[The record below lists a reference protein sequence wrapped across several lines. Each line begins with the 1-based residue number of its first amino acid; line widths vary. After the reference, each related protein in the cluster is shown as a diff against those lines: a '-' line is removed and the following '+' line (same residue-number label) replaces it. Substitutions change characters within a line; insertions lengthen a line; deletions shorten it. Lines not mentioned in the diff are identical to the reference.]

1 MKKATVQ
8 ITYDA
13 EKLGAIRQ
21 YMGKKDAELQ
31 SEMEDFLQKLYE
43 KHVPAPVRDYIESR
57 ERPGAPPARRLPRG
71 RKTTPRAAAN
81 NQTTRARVS
90 PPVCPCVP
98 F

>member
-31 SEMEDFLQKLYE
+31 TEMEDFLQKLYE

-57 ERPGAPPARRLPRG
+57 EPSEPEAPRHPIRSTVPARPQNHSTG
-71 RKTTPRAAAN
+71 GGE
-81 NQTTRARVS
+81 
-90 PPVCPCVP
+90 
-98 F
+98 

>member
-43 KHVPAPVRDYIESR
+43 KHVPASR
-57 ERPGAPPARRLPRG
+57 QGLH
-71 RKTTPRAAAN
+71 
-81 NQTTRARVS
+81 
-90 PPVCPCVP
+90 
-98 F
+98 

>member
-57 ERPGAPPARRLPRG
+57 EPSEPE
-71 RKTTPRAAAN
+71 TPRRPSRPAVS
-81 NQTTRARVS
+81 ARPQNHS
-90 PPVCPCVP
+90 ASGGE
-98 F
+98 

>member
-31 SEMEDFLQKLYE
+31 TEMEDFLQKLYE
-43 KHVPAPVRDYIESR
+43 KHVPAPAHT
-57 ERPGAPPARRLPRG
+57 APQRGSGNGFHRGQILPLG
-71 RKTTPRAAAN
+71 VGFGVTEGKTTGKSA
-81 NQTTRARVS
+81 
-90 PPVCPCVP
+90 
-98 F
+98 